1 MTKFESGYFDRD
13 NRKYIIT
20 NMTPTRP
27 LVNYIWSEEFMMTL
41 DHFGCGSSF
50 GKVAYSTR
58 RPLIGGEGS
67 RLIFVKDRQSGKHFC
82 ANGLYTAKPHDFH
95 EAHIVPGGHSVIGE
109 EMGVRVTFSLTAPMK
124 GYAELWKVEIENR
137 SETVRELSV
146 YAHAGLQADYSGH
159 RSYTCADWNQELGGI
174 LYSHEIYPE
183 PGVTHYEHEHLYFC
197 SNYPVNSFT
206 TSQDKFKGLY
216 RTFAEPLAMEWDSLP
231 NNGSSYNDYNT
242 TAVEHRVALQAGEK
256 QTIYYV
262 AGMAKTPEEAVNSAK
277 AYLAEGLFENTMA
290 QRTQTA
296 RDTEKVFVLESGNEY
311 MDDLVN
317 TWLKNQVDLGKTW
330 ARVYGCGFRD
340 VMQDVAAF
348 ASLDPEMAKKKIL
361 LCLSHQFPHGN
372 TIRMFEPLMRVDY
385 RDGAAWIPET
395 VSVYL
400 NESGDLD
407 FLNEECP
414 YFESEE
420 SGTVL
425 DHIRRGMTFLTTVTG
440 EHGLCLWGH
449 GDWNDSTN
457 AAGLRGR
464 GESVWL
470 SIAAVKAL
478 KTFTKILVNAN
489 MSEEA
494 AKWLDE
500 AQKLTEKINTFGWDR
515 DHYIHGYNDDMKK
528 VGAYESAGAKFYL
541 NMQSWAVLADIAT
554 DENGHK
560 LMDRVEEELKCA
572 YGYVQCTP
580 SYTKGDPTIG
590 RTTYFMPGCVENG
603 AVYNHGVTFK
613 IAADCHLG
621 RGDLAYQTIRSILAD
636 NPELY
641 GCGVEPYAV
650 TNMYIGPENPY
661 VAKFAP
667 CSWITGTA
675 GWMYRCITEYLLGVQ
690 ATFNG
695 LQLKPCIPKELD
707 KTKITRQYR
716 GAAYHITVCYGEGT
730 MECDGQP
737 VQGDTLPLY
746 PEGTEHF
753 VTVYTN

>member
-1 MTKFESGYFDRD
+1 MVRFESGYFDRE
-13 NRKYIIT
+13 NRKYIID
-20 NMTPTRP
+20 NMTPTRW

-41 DHFGCGSSF
+41 DHFGCGGSF

-58 RPLIGGEGS
+58 RQLIGGAGS
-67 RLIFVKDRQSGKHFC
+67 RLIYVKDRQSGEYFC
-82 ANGLYTAKPHDFH
+82 ANQLFTAKPHDFH
-95 EAHIVPGGHSVIGE
+95 QAHIVPGGHTVIGE
-109 EMGVRVTFSLTAPMK
+109 ELGIRVSLSLTAPTK
-124 GYAELWKVEIENR
+124 GYAELWKAEIENR
-137 SETVRELSV
+137 TDKVRDLSI
-146 YAHAGLQADYSGH
+146 YAHASLRADYTGH
-159 RSYTCADWNQELGGI
+159 NSYTLADWNEELGGV
-174 LYSHEIYPE
+174 LYSHVAYAE
-183 PGVTHYEHEHLYFC
+183 PGRLHYEHEHLYFC
-197 SNYPVNSFT
+197 SSYPVNSYT

-216 RTFAEPLAMEWDSLP
+216 RGFDAPICMEWDQLP

-242 TAVEHRVALQAGEK
+242 TAVEHRLVLQPGETK
-256 QTIYYV
+256 VIYYV
-262 AGMAKTPEEAVNSAK
+262 AGMAKTVEEAVAGAK
-277 AYLAEGLFENTMA
+277 AYLAEGLFEQTMA
-290 QRTQTA
+290 ERTAKA
-296 RDTEKVFVLESGNEY
+296 RETEKVFVLNSSNEY
-311 MDDLVN
+311 MDDLVT

-348 ASLDPEMAKKKIL
+348 GSMDPQMAKKKIL
-361 LCLSHQFPHGN
+361 LCLSHQFPNGN
-372 TIRMFEPLMRVDY
+372 TIRMFEPIMRNDY

-400 NESGDLD
+400 NESGDID

-414 YFESEE
+414 YFECEE
-420 SGTVL
+420 TGTVL
-425 DHIRRGMTFLTTVTG
+425 DHIRRGMTFLTTVLG

-457 AAGLRGR
+457 AAGIRGK

-478 KTFTKILVNAN
+478 KTFANILRNAK
-489 MSEEA
+489 MDDEA
-494 AKWLDE
+494 EKWLAE
-500 AQKLTEKINTFGWDR
+500 AEKLTEKINAYGWDK

-554 DENGHK
+554 GENGHK
-560 LMDRVEEELKCA
+560 LMDRVEEELKCDF
-572 YGYVQCTP
+572 GYVQCAP

-590 RTTYFMPGCVENG
+590 RTTYFVPGCVENG

-621 RGDLAYQTIRSILAD
+621 RGDIAYQTIRSIMAD
-636 NPELY
+636 NPALY
-641 GCGVEPYAV
+641 NCGVEPYAV

-661 VAKFAP
+661 CAKFAP

-690 ATFNG
+690 ADFNG
-695 LQLKPCIPKELD
+695 LKLVPCIPDELD
-707 KTKITRQYR
+707 GAKISRLYR
-716 GAAYHITVCYGEGT
+716 GATYNITIHKGSGKMVV
-730 MECDGQP
+730 DGQEMDGNIVP
-737 VQGDTLPLY
+737 IFPA
-746 PEGTEHF
+746 GTTHTIEVF
-753 VTVYTN
+753 C